1 MVPGAVIAEAMVA
14 LVLADAL
21 MEKTGGDCVREA
33 RRNLRAYLD
42 RLAERTR
49 WDR

>member
-1 MVPGAVIAEAMVA
+1 VVPGAVIAQAEVA

-21 MEKTGGDCVREA
+21 GDHAGGNSVGEA

-42 RLAERTR
+42 RVGERA
-49 WDR
+49 